1 MCAEAGNRRVPSDA
15 STICQHGL
23 QESFSKDPRCGES
36 DPRDHSKL
44 REVRLRVGGLA
55 QTLGAVG
62 DEALEDGAG
71 RRGSTQAGSYIP
83 RSVRKGWAKG
93 QGIEHA
99 RLTTPVP
106 RDVGQVQP

>member
-55 QTLGAVG
+55 QTLGTRHSRMEPDVVEARRQAVTSQG
-62 DEALEDGAG
+62 RSEKGG
-71 RRGSTQAGSYIP
+71 RR
-83 RSVRKGWAKG
+83 
-93 QGIEHA
+93 A
-99 RLTTPVP
+99 RGLNMH
-106 RDVGQVQP
+106 D